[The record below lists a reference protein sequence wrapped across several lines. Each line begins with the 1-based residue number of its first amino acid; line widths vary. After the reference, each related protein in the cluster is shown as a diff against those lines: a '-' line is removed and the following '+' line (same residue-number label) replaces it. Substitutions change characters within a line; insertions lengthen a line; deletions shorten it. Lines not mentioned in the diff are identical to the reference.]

1 LKPGFPEAL
10 WNISS
15 VEKTIEG
22 AEHWIDQCLMVDANH
37 VSAKLTKAALR
48 FYQGD
53 KDNFFNLM
61 QSEFKEHPYM
71 RSFFGF
77 SANLIYLLYTLTDGI
92 FLTQSL
98 SKVYAQDLFMNSV
111 CGGQQLSNTLLSILK
126 KAMVLIRIQACQ
138 TIGMTEMVVL
148 R

>member
-1 LKPGFPEAL
+1 
-10 WNISS
+10 
-15 VEKTIEG
+15 
-22 AEHWIDQCLMVDANH
+22 MVDANH
-37 VSAKLTKAALR
+37 ISAKLTKAALR

-53 KDNFFNLM
+53 KDSFFNLM

-71 RSFFGF
+71 RSFFWIF
-77 SANLIYLLYTLTDGI
+77 NQPNLPTLYFNRWN

-126 KAMVLIRIQACQ
+126 KAMVLIRLQACQ
-138 TIGMTEMVVL
+138 TIGMAEMVVL